1 MTTLKGDTKNIVD
14 FSSVSYVKILVPHD
28 TTEMSDKALAHAIYI
43 SKMTGAQIEVLYVL
57 EHSKD
62 IPPSTILAVIGPDRP
77 LEKAKEELKKA
88 VEAGVRKI
96 LEEKVRICKEE
107 GKIDRVSYKIEAGK
121 PVDEIV
127 RIAEENNYDLIIMAS
142 SRISS
147 SIRLLGSTAKGVID
161 SIRSPIM
168 IIHE

>member
-1 MTTLKGDTKNIVD
+1 
-14 FSSVSYVKILVPHD
+14 
-28 TTEMSDKALAHAIYI
+28 
-43 SKMTGAQIEVLYVL
+43 MTGAQIELLYVL

-62 IPPSTILAVIGPDRP
+62 IPTSTILALFGPDRP
-77 LEKAKEELKKA
+77 LEKAKEELKNA
-88 VEAGVRKI
+88 VETGVRKI

-121 PVDEIV
+121 PVDEIE
-127 RIAEENNYDLIIMAS
+127 RIAEENDYDLIIMAS

-161 SIRSPIM
+161 SIRRPVM

>member
-1 MTTLKGDTKNIVD
+1 MYWFHTTPRKCQI
-14 FSSVSYVKILVPHD
+14 
-28 TTEMSDKALAHAIYI
+28 KALAHAIYI
-43 SKMTGAQIEVLYVL
+43 SNMTGAQIELLYVL

-62 IPPSTILAVIGPDRP
+62 ILTSTILALIGPDRP
-77 LEKAKEELKKA
+77 LEKAKEELKNA
-88 VEAGVRKI
+88 VETGVRKI

-121 PVDEIV
+121 PVDEIE
-127 RIAEENNYDLIIMAS
+127 RIAEENDYDLIIMAS

-161 SIRSPIM
+161 SIRRPVM

>member
-62 IPPSTILAVIGPDRP
+62 SPPSTILALIGPDRP